1 MDKRKIGPFAVNP
14 IGLGCMGLSAF
25 YGPPTEH
32 AEALKLIRKAVDLG
46 VDHFDTAELY
56 GMGHNEKL
64 LGEALEGVR
73 DKVKIA
79 TKFGPK
85 FTFDENGKRIGQ
97 SIDGSP
103 ENMRRAVENS
113 LRYLRTE
120 VIDLYYLHRVD
131 PDTPIE
137 ETVGAM
143 GALIKEGKVRAIGL
157 SEVSG
162 DTFRRANAV
171 HPVAAVQS
179 EYSIFTR
186 DVESDV
192 LPQLREAGAA
202 LVAYSPLGRGM
213 LTGAFTRDRKPGGQG
228 EFRTGDMQP
237 RWAEGAYEANLA
249 LVEEIKAIAAEAGG
263 TAGQVALAWV
273 LSRGEDI
280 VAIPGTTKLANLE
293 SNLGALKLELA
304 EEQLKRLEPLAD
316 KVRGDRYN
324 AMGMAAVNR

>member
-1 MDKRKIGPFAVNP
+1 MDKRKIGPFELNP

-25 YGPPTEH
+25 YGPPTDH
-32 AEALKLIRKAVDLG
+32 GEAVRLLRHAVDLG

-56 GMGHNEKL
+56 GRNEEL
-64 LGEALEGVR
+64 LGEALQGVR
-73 DKVKIA
+73 NSVRIA

-85 FTFDENGKRIGQ
+85 FTFDENGKRTGQ

-113 LRYLRTE
+113 LRYLRTDH
-120 VIDLYYLHRVD
+120 IDLYYLHRLD
-131 PDTPIE
+131 PDTPVE

-143 GALIKEGKVRAIGL
+143 GELVKEGKVLAIGL
-157 SEVSG
+157 SEVG
-162 DTFRRANAV
+162 GETFAKAHAT

-186 DVESDV
+186 DVEQV
-192 LPQLREAGAA
+192 LFDELRAAGAT

-213 LTGAFTRDRKPGGQG
+213 LTGSFSKDDKPGGKG

-249 LVEEIKAIAAEAGG
+249 LVEEIRAIADEAGG
-263 TAGQVALAWV
+263 TPGQVALAWV

-280 VAIPGTTKLANLE
+280 VTIPGTTKTGNLE
-293 SNLGALKLELA
+293 SNLGALKLTLA
-304 EEQLKRLEPLAD
+304 REQIARLDPLAD
-316 KVRGDRYN
+316 RVRGARYN
-324 AMGMAAVNR
+324 EMGMAAVNR